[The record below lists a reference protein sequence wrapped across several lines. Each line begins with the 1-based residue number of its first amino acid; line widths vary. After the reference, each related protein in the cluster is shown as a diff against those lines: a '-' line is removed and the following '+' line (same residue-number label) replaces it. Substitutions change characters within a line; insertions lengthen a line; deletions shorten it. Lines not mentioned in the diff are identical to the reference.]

1 MFRLESDQ
9 AVINRYGFNSEGHD
23 PVIRR
28 LKERIKNYMFRNPRL
43 VVSERGEIVNT
54 CGSTTKSLYPLRMLG
69 INLGKNKQSLENVD
83 SDYVDGVRVFGEFA
97 DYLVINVSSPNTP
110 GLRDLQ
116 GEAPIRRLLGA
127 ARIAVD
133 ELKGAVKP
141 RLVVKISPDLTPKEL
156 EGIAD
161 VCIDIGVDGVI
172 LGNTTTSR
180 EGLTS
185 ANQVETG
192 GMSGKPLF
200 EKSLRNIGIFSKRI
214 HERGVQDKIVVI
226 GCGGV
231 SSGEDALR
239 MCRAG
244 ASVVQLY
251 TALGYKGPGI
261 VGEIKREIIKLL
273 KKDGKNWMASIGSD
287 LK

>member
-161 VCIDIGVDGVI
+161 VCIDIGFDGVI